1 MMVIFVG
8 FVCPKVAP
16 KGQEEPVVRHVIS
29 ILVQNKFGVLAR
41 ISGLISARGFNID
54 SLTVGET
61 EDPKISRMII
71 VVHGEDPV
79 IEQIIKQLRRL
90 IETIRVTDLAEG
102 RFVERDLMLVK
113 IEAPP
118 AKRLEIL
125 QIGNVFGAKII
136 DMTAREIILELA
148 GEVGRID
155 ALIGILKPYGIKELA
170 RTGSVALSRGPIA
183 PVTVAQAAVPAG
195 VNTL

>member
-1 MMVIFVG
+1 M
-8 FVCPKVAP
+8 
-16 KGQEEPVVRHVIS
+16 RHVIS

-61 EDPKISRMII
+61 EEPKTSRMII
-71 VVHGEDPV
+71 VVHGDDPV

-102 RFVERDLMLVK
+102 RFVERDLMLAK
-113 IEAPP
+113 IEATP

-125 QIGNVFGAKII
+125 QIANVFGAKIV
-136 DMTAREIILELA
+136 DMTAREIILELS

-183 PVTVAQAAVPAG
+183 PASSAAPGSAPAG